1 MKKNRFHPFIFDIKS
16 FKIFEKKNML
26 KESYLKTAKSFL
38 KNNYNN
44 NNNNNLSFHSFIS
57 DTNSFSAKTLE

>member
-1 MKKNRFHPFIFDIKS
+1 
-16 FKIFEKKNML
+16 ML

-38 KNNYNN
+38 KNNY